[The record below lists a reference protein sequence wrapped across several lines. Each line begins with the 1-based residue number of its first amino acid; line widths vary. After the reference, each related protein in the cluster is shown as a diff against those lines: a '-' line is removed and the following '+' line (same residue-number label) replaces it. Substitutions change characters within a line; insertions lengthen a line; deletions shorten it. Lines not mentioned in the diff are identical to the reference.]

1 MKNSYKIVRLINN
14 NVVMCKDKEDK
25 RCMLIG
31 KGIGFKKQPQDII
44 RDLTNVEKVY
54 YLVDENNAK
63 AYSSIVEST
72 KSEVI
77 GAVEEAITLI
87 ESYTQKPLNESI
99 HVTLLDHI
107 NFAISRIENK
117 INIKNPLIHEIKFL
131 YTEEFLIAEK
141 VIEFLNDK
149 LKIEFPYDEVGFVTM
164 HIHAAITEKKIEETS
179 MANEILSD
187 ILHFLDKNLGHKIQ
201 RNSLEYFRF
210 LTHLRFSIDRAM
222 NGKNVENL
230 LIDTIKEKF
239 ENSYNLAERLSVY
252 IYEKYKIYFN
262 DGEIGYIVL
271 HLQNILN
278 EREQNKY
285 TSVL

>member
-1 MKNSYKIVRLINN
+1 MKKSYRIARIINN
-14 NVVMCKDKEDK
+14 NVIMCKDDEDK

-31 KGIGFKKQPQDII
+31 KGIGFKKKPQDMI
-44 RDLTNVEKVY
+44 RDITNVEKIY
-54 YLVDENNAK
+54 YLVDENNVK
-63 AYSSIVEST
+63 AHQSMMENT
-72 KSEVI
+72 KSEII
-77 GAVEEAITLI
+77 GAVEEAIILI
-87 ESYTQKPLNESI
+87 ETYTQKSLNESI

-107 NFAISRIENK
+107 NFAISRLENN
-117 INIKNPLIHEIKFL
+117 INIQNPLLHEIKFL

-149 LKIEFPYDEVGFVTM
+149 LQIKFPYDEVGFVTM
-164 HIHAAITEKKIEETS
+164 HIHAAITEKNIEETS

-187 ILHFLDKNLGHKIQ
+187 ILSFLDKNLGRKIQ
-201 RNSLEYFRF
+201 RDSLEYFRL

-222 NGKNVENL
+222 NGKTVENL

-239 ENSYNLAERLSVY
+239 QNSYTLAERLSVY
-252 IYEKYKIYFN
+252 IYDKYKIHFN
-262 DGEIGYIVL
+262 DGEVGYIAI

-285 TSVL
+285 TSDF

>member
-14 NVVMCKDKEDK
+14 NVVMCKDREDK

-31 KGIGFKKQPQDII
+31 KGIGFKKQPQDVI
-44 RDLTNVEKVY
+44 RDLDSVEKIY
-54 YLVDENNAK
+54 YLVDESNAK
-63 AYSSIVEST
+63 AYKSIVEST
-72 KSEVI
+72 KSEII

-87 ESYTQKPLNESI
+87 EAYNEKPLNESI

-107 NFAISRIENK
+107 NFAISRMENK
-117 INIKNPLIHEIKFL
+117 INIKNPLLHEIKFL

-141 VIEFLNDK
+141 VIEFLNEK
-149 LKIEFPYDEVGFVTM
+149 LQIKFPYDEVGFVTM
-164 HIHAAITEKKIEETS
+164 HIHAAITEKNIEETS

-187 ILHFLDKNLGHKIQ
+187 ILHFLDKNLGQTI
-201 RNSLEYFRF
+201 RRDSLEYFRF

-239 ENSYNLAERLSVY
+239 ENSYTLAERLSVY
-252 IYEKYKIYFN
+252 IYDKYKIYFN
-262 DGEIGYIVL
+262 DGEIGYIAL

-285 TSVL
+285 ISTI

>member
-1 MKNSYKIVRLINN
+1 MNNSYKIVRLINN
-14 NVVMCKDKEDK
+14 NVVMCKDREDK

-31 KGIGFKKQPQDII
+31 KGIGFKKQPQDVI
-44 RDLTNVEKVY
+44 RDLDSVEKIY
-54 YLVDENNAK
+54 YLVDESNAK
-63 AYSSIVEST
+63 AYKAIVEST
-72 KSEVI
+72 KSEII

-87 ESYTQKPLNESI
+87 EAYNEKPLNESI

-107 NFAISRIENK
+107 NFAISRMENK
-117 INIKNPLIHEIKFL
+117 INIKNPLLHEIKFL

-141 VIEFLNDK
+141 VIEFLNEK
-149 LKIEFPYDEVGFVTM
+149 LQIKFPYDEVGFVTM
-164 HIHAAITEKKIEETS
+164 HIHAAITEKNIEETS

-187 ILHFLDKNLGHKIQ
+187 ILHFLDKNLGHTI
-201 RNSLEYFRF
+201 RRDSLEYFRF

-230 LIDTIKEKF
+230 LIDTIRERF
-239 ENSYNLAERLSVY
+239 ENSYTLAERLSVY
-252 IYEKYKIYFN
+252 IYDKYKIYFN
-262 DGEIGYIVL
+262 DGEIGYIAL

-285 TSVL
+285 ISTI

>member
-14 NVVMCKDKEDK
+14 NVVMCKDREDK

-31 KGIGFKKQPQDII
+31 KGIGFKKQPQDVI
-44 RDLTNVEKVY
+44 RELDSVEKIY
-54 YLVDENNAK
+54 YLVDESNAK
-63 AYSSIVEST
+63 AYKSIVEST
-72 KSEVI
+72 KSEII

-87 ESYTQKPLNESI
+87 EAYNEKPLNESI

-107 NFAISRIENK
+107 NFAISRMENK
-117 INIKNPLIHEIKFL
+117 INIKNPLLHEIKFL

-141 VIEFLNDK
+141 VIEFLNEK
-149 LKIEFPYDEVGFVTM
+149 LQIKFPYDEVGFVTM
-164 HIHAAITEKKIEETS
+164 HIHAAITEKNIEETS

-187 ILHFLDKNLGHKIQ
+187 ILHFLDKNLGHTI
-201 RNSLEYFRF
+201 RRDSLEYFRF

-239 ENSYNLAERLSVY
+239 ENSYTLAERLSVY
-252 IYEKYKIYFN
+252 IYDKYKIYFN
-262 DGEIGYIVL
+262 DGEIGYIAL

-285 TSVL
+285 ISTI

>member
-149 LKIEFPYDEVGFVTM
+149 LKIEFPYDEVWFVTM

-262 DGEIGYIVL
+262 DGEIGYIAL

>member
-1 MKNSYKIVRLINN
+1 MNNSYKIVRLINN
-14 NVVMCKDKEDK
+14 NVVMCKDREDK

-31 KGIGFKKQPQDII
+31 KGIGFKKQPQDVI
-44 RDLTNVEKVY
+44 RDLDSVEKIY
-54 YLVDENNAK
+54 YLVDESNAK
-63 AYSSIVEST
+63 AYKAIVEST
-72 KSEVI
+72 KSEII

-87 ESYTQKPLNESI
+87 EAYNEKPLNESI

-107 NFAISRIENK
+107 NFAISRMENK
-117 INIKNPLIHEIKFL
+117 INIKNPLLHEIKFL

-141 VIEFLNDK
+141 VIEFLNEK
-149 LKIEFPYDEVGFVTM
+149 LQIKFPYDEVGFVTM
-164 HIHAAITEKKIEETS
+164 HIHAAITEKNIEETS

-187 ILHFLDKNLGHKIQ
+187 ILHFLDKNLGHTI
-201 RNSLEYFRF
+201 RRDSLEYFRF

-230 LIDTIKEKF
+230 LIDTIKERF
-239 ENSYNLAERLSVY
+239 ENSYTLAERLSVY
-252 IYEKYKIYFN
+252 IYDKYKIYFN
-262 DGEIGYIVL
+262 DGEIGYIAL

-285 TSVL
+285 ISTI

>member
-31 KGIGFKKQPQDII
+31 KGIGFKKQPQDTI

-54 YLVDENNAK
+54 YLVDESNAK

-164 HIHAAITEKKIEETS
+164 HIHAAVTEKKIEETS

-239 ENSYNLAERLSVY
+239 ESSYNLAERLSVY

-262 DGEIGYIVL
+262 DGEVGYIAL